1 MFHLLHFICILFMA
15 AATFGILEYC
25 YKIHEGK
32 SENVGTSNK
41 NSTLLTP
48 PSPRQL
54 TAKLRPIET
63 KKSNPPDVEIFSL
76 RIEIKYKNHQSRA
89 QCQQCSAGDE
99 AD

>member
-1 MFHLLHFICILFMA
+1 M

-32 SENVGTSNK
+32 SENVGGGNK

-54 TAKLRPIET
+54 TAKLRPRET
-63 KKSNPPDVEIFSL
+63 KSHSPGGELFLWEL
-76 RIEIKYKNHQSRA
+76 RIEIK
-89 QCQQCSAGDE
+89 
-99 AD
+99 